1 MIDNLDATLQR
12 RLAVGILAAVVVAVL
27 GVTVLPIWS
36 ANAARQQTLDDLNER
51 LNRYERIA
59 ARDQALLPR
68 YEALRAAQ
76 MASGNY
82 LKSGTV
88 AVAGAELQ
96 RRITDIAGTNQALIL
111 STQILPAENETGF
124 VRITIQVRLRGPLP
138 AVLQSLYDIET
149 DDVFMF
155 LDNLSMHDRM
165 AGRSTGQTGV
175 RPMEAEFDL
184 IAYMPDVS

>member
-68 YEALRAAQ
+68 YEALRVAQ

-138 AVLQSLYDIET
+138 AILQSLYDIET

-155 LDNLSMHDRM
+155 LDNLSMYDRM
-165 AGRSTGQTGV
+165 AGRSTAQNGV

>member
-68 YEALRAAQ
+68 YEALRVAQ

-138 AVLQSLYDIET
+138 AILQSLYDIET

-165 AGRSTGQTGV
+165 AGRSTGQNGV

>member
-124 VRITIQVRLRGPLP
+124 VRITIKVRLRGPLP
-138 AVLQSLYDIET
+138 AILQSLYDIET

-155 LDNLSMHDRM
+155 LDNLSMYDRM
-165 AGRSTGQTGV
+165 AGRSTGQNGV